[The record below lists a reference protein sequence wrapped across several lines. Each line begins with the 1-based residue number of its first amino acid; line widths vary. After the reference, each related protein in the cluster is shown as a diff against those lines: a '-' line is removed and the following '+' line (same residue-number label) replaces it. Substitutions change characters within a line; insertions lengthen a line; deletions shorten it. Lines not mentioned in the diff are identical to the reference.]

1 MWDSIPPDARDPQC
15 SSYLQ
20 RDLLIISYINWAFTK
35 RWAWDGLN
43 RLLVTLEDRRE
54 PIPEPLKE
62 WSCSV
67 VSRRARG
74 TLKVPHKPNPKNK
87 RFAPK
92 DGRDLRIMRVFNV
105 LCENGWSEEGGQG
118 RDHGRA
124 SRSPGWADH
133 PFGIPEDG
141 DLHPVQ
147 TPTIGTQ

>member
-105 LCENGWSEEGGQG
+105 LCENGWSEEEAK
-118 RDHGRA
+118 DA
-124 SRSPGWADH
+124 IMVALADH
-133 PFGIPEDG
+133 LDGQTIRSVFRKMETFTPFKRQ
-141 DLHPVQ
+141 L
-147 TPTIGTQ
+147 